1 MDDKH
6 LPGGYHNEPTGRYIT
21 QIPVLWN
28 WDQTNV
34 IGKATIHS
42 DGAVSI
48 DLIPTEDTK
57 RFYDMAIKKVV
68 RSFSVG
74 FTADMDRAKYEGYSP
89 FLESLQDKLKLPWT
103 RKGGIPWQQQGV
115 KTGEGLADKLQ
126 ARVDEWAPV
135 REFIKKEAEPYMEN
149 QKCITDDEGNCIS
162 HAKDESCPSEEFPLK
177 KAMEEQIVRDTREV
191 LKPLRDR
198 NPETIGQKA
207 CRLVYNYV
215 KARLEKTDTHV
226 KFNEYDVYIVWFSK
240 TLQNW
245 KALLSTNLPDGMYYE
260 VTYNGDQHETYIDAY
275 KKFDNIRIKDPDVGV
290 HIPMVDSD

>member
-1 MDDKH
+1 MDSKH
-6 LPGGYHNEPTGRYIT
+6 LPGGYHDPDRKT
-21 QIPVLWN
+21 QVPVLWS
-28 WDQTNV
+28 WDHAEV
-34 IGKATIHS
+34 IGTATVHADGQIDILIIPSLQRERIIELIRKGAIRTFSVSTGVDMNKATV
-42 DGAVSI
+42 D
-48 DLIPTEDTK
+48 DLPWTHLQRGWDSPTN
-57 RFYDMAIKKVV
+57 
-68 RSFSVG
+68 
-74 FTADMDRAKYEGYSP
+74 
-89 FLESLQDKLKLPWT
+89 LKDVAHERHEMPWT
-103 RKGGIPWQQQGV
+103 RKGGIPWQRQGV

-162 HAKDESCPSEEFPLK
+162 HAKDESCPK
-177 KAMEEQIVRDTREV
+177 
-191 LKPLRDR
+191 DR
-198 NPETIGQKA
+198 KVETIGQKA
-207 CRLVYNYV
+207 CRLVYEYV

-275 KKFDNIRIKDPDVGV
+275 KKFDNVCIKDPDVGV